1 MKILGIIPARGGS
14 KGIPKKNIRLLG
26 SKPLLAYT
34 SEVALQSSLL
44 SEVIVS
50 TDDDE
55 IIAVAQKLGVKTP
68 FKRPLELAQDDTP
81 TLEVILH
88 ALNWYK
94 DQDIHFDAVCLLQ
107 VTYPFRTLAFL
118 NEAIEKFSSNDCDA
132 LISVQKV
139 PHVYNPHWIFEA
151 NDKGHLNI
159 ATGESKII
167 SRRQDLP
174 EALHRDG
181 AIYLTT
187 TKTLMEQQS
196 LYGDKLA
203 YIESLKLF
211 SINIDTM
218 EDWKKAEEIVF
229 KYENYKSGL

>member
-1 MKILGIIPARGGS
+1 MSILGIIPVRGGS
-14 KGIPKKNIRLLG
+14 KGIPKKNIKLLG
-26 SKPLLAYT
+26 GKPLLAYT
-34 SEVALQSSLL
+34 TEVALQSNLL

-55 IIAVAQKLGVKTP
+55 IIAVAKRLGVKTP
-68 FKRPLELAQDDTP
+68 FKRPPELAQDDTP
-81 TLEVILH
+81 TIEVILH

-94 DQDIHFDAVCLLQ
+94 NQNIHFDAVCLLQ

-167 SRRQDLP
+167 SRRQELP
-174 EALHRDG
+174 EAYHRDG

-187 TKTLMEQQS
+187 TKTLIEQQS
-196 LYGDKLA
+196 LYGSTLCF
-203 YIESLKLF
+203 IESPVENYV
-211 SINIDTM
+211 NIDTID
-218 EDWKKAEEIVF
+218 DWEKAEHIV
-229 KYENYKSGL
+229 KSSTKD

>member
-1 MKILGIIPARGGS
+1 MRILGIIPARGGS

-34 SEVALQSSLL
+34 TEIALQSSLL

-55 IIAVAQKLGVKTP
+55 IIAVAQNLGVKTP
-68 FKRPLELAQDDTP
+68 FKRPAELAQDDTP

-94 DQDIHFDAVCLLQ
+94 NQNIHFDAVCLLQ
-107 VTYPFRTLAFL
+107 VTYPFRALAFL
-118 NEAIEKFSSNDCDA
+118 NEAIEKFSSSDCDA

-139 PHVYNPHWIFEA
+139 PHVYNPHWTFEA
-151 NDKGHLNI
+151 NDKGHLKI
-159 ATGESKII
+159 ATGESIII

-174 EALHRDG
+174 EAYHRDG

-196 LYGDKLA
+196 LYGNTLGF
-203 YIESLKLF
+203 IESPTE
-211 SINIDTM
+211 SYVNIDSM
-218 EDWKKAEEIVF
+218 NDWNKAIDYI
-229 KYENYKSGL
+229 KNSKA